1 MKILIKGA
9 GDLATG
15 IASRLYGAGH
25 QILMTEIAQPLTVRR
40 TVALSRA
47 VYDRRAIV
55 EEMEA
60 VSAKTQE
67 DAEAIMEE
75 GKIPVIVDPKAD
87 CRKWYKPDVIVD
99 AIIAKKNT
107 GTKITDAPFVIGIG
121 PGFTAG
127 KDCHCVIETKRGHT
141 LGSVIW
147 EGSAIADTGVPGN
160 IGGYTTERLIRAS
173 EDGIIEPK
181 VRIGDIVEKGQIV
194 AVTGGKPVFAQM
206 GGIVRGMLQPGA
218 YVKKNLKIGDIDARA
233 ERSHCETISDKAR
246 AIGGGALEAAERFEK
261 IKGHYAVVILA
272 AGKGTRFS
280 GERGE
285 SKLHAKIDQKPMYM
299 HMMDKMQAFSSVEL
313 FIVTGD
319 EKIIEEAE
327 KRGIFVVRN
336 KEPEKGIAH
345 SVVLGLKAVSHS
357 FKSGTDRKSG
367 APDGILFSV
376 CDQPKLKI
384 STIQRIL
391 NDAALHK
398 KNVIC
403 AGYRGQKGNPVLW
416 PAHCFAE
423 LLELTGDE
431 GGRQMLTKYE
441 EKVRII
447 DVAPYSPIA
456 LANVRIVPDAIPGPA
471 VGITIFQKIFVSDMP
486 SVRPAYT
493 RFTSI
498 CSIAALAFRYISG
511 NEITIAAITHPIH
524 VCTTLKPNSSNKNAP
539 TGLLLLNNNS
549 KKKPATVGGIT
560 IGSVKIPSS
569 TAFFPGEAFTAFPA
583 ANIPRKNEIT
593 VAATPVFKEIYR
605 GLQSRFFN
613 ISVTSSIIYTPHLF
627 AYECIISCLNLI

>member
-246 AIGGGALEAAERFEK
+246 AIGGGALEAAERVEK

-447 DVAPYSPIA
+447 E
-456 LANVRIVPDAIPGPA
+456 
-471 VGITIFQKIFVSDMP
+471 
-486 SVRPAYT
+486 
-493 RFTSI
+493 TS
-498 CSIAALAFRYISG
+498 R
-511 NEITIAAITHPIH
+511 EE
-524 VCTTLKPNSSNKNAP
+524 LKDIDSKRDLENLGKETEENKKA
-539 TGLLLLNNNS
+539 
-549 KKKPATVGGIT
+549 
-560 IGSVKIPSS
+560 
-569 TAFFPGEAFTAFPA
+569 
-583 ANIPRKNEIT
+583 
-593 VAATPVFKEIYR
+593 
-605 GLQSRFFN
+605 
-613 ISVTSSIIYTPHLF
+613 
-627 AYECIISCLNLI
+627 

>member
-1 MKILIKGA
+1 M
-9 GDLATG
+9 
-15 IASRLYGAGH
+15 
-25 QILMTEIAQPLTVRR
+25 
-40 TVALSRA
+40 
-47 VYDRRAIV
+47 
-55 EEMEA
+55 
-60 VSAKTQE
+60 
-67 DAEAIMEE
+67 
-75 GKIPVIVDPKAD
+75 
-87 CRKWYKPDVIVD
+87 
-99 AIIAKKNT
+99 
-107 GTKITDAPFVIGIG
+107 
-121 PGFTAG
+121 
-127 KDCHCVIETKRGHT
+127 IETKRGHT

-194 AVTGGKPVFAQM
+194 AVTGGQPVFAQM

-447 DVAPYSPIA
+447 E
-456 LANVRIVPDAIPGPA
+456 
-471 VGITIFQKIFVSDMP
+471 
-486 SVRPAYT
+486 
-493 RFTSI
+493 TS
-498 CSIAALAFRYISG
+498 R
-511 NEITIAAITHPIH
+511 EE
-524 VCTTLKPNSSNKNAP
+524 LKDIDSKRDLENLGKETEENKKA
-539 TGLLLLNNNS
+539 
-549 KKKPATVGGIT
+549 
-560 IGSVKIPSS
+560 
-569 TAFFPGEAFTAFPA
+569 
-583 ANIPRKNEIT
+583 
-593 VAATPVFKEIYR
+593 
-605 GLQSRFFN
+605 
-613 ISVTSSIIYTPHLF
+613 
-627 AYECIISCLNLI
+627 

>member
-345 SVVLGLKAVSHS
+345 SGRAGCIIRSAFLNDIAEAYHRAPGLSHLLLDEHFGREVMEALPAWKKYIGVMLREGLPVPVLSAALNYFLGLTTNRSPANMIQAMRDY
-357 FKSGTDRKSG
+357 FG
-367 APDGILFSV
+367 AHTFERVDSP
-376 CDQPKLKI
+376 
-384 STIQRIL
+384 
-391 NDAALHK
+391 
-398 KNVIC
+398 
-403 AGYRGQKGNPVLW
+403 RG
-416 PAHCFAE
+416 E
-423 LLELTGDE
+423 
-431 GGRQMLTKYE
+431 
-441 EKVRII
+441 
-447 DVAPYSPIA
+447 
-456 LANVRIVPDAIPGPA
+456 
-471 VGITIFQKIFVSDMP
+471 
-486 SVRPAYT
+486 
-493 RFTSI
+493 
-498 CSIAALAFRYISG
+498 
-511 NEITIAAITHPIH
+511 
-524 VCTTLKPNSSNKNAP
+524 
-539 TGLLLLNNNS
+539 
-549 KKKPATVGGIT
+549 
-560 IGSVKIPSS
+560 
-569 TAFFPGEAFTAFPA
+569 FFHEHWED
-583 ANIPRKNEIT
+583 N
-593 VAATPVFKEIYR
+593 Y
-605 GLQSRFFN
+605 
-613 ISVTSSIIYTPHLF
+613 
-627 AYECIISCLNLI
+627 

>member
-1 MKILIKGA
+1 MEPYLRHCLDSLIIDKGM
-9 GDLATG
+9 DEL
-15 IASRLYGAGH
+15 
-25 QILMTEIAQPLTVRR
+25 EV
-40 TVALSRA
+40 
-47 VYDRRAIV
+47 
-55 EEMEA
+55 
-60 VSAKTQE
+60 
-67 DAEAIMEE
+67 
-75 GKIPVIVDPKAD
+75 
-87 CRKWYKPDVIVD
+87 
-99 AIIAKKNT
+99 
-107 GTKITDAPFVIGIG
+107 FVINDGS
-121 PGFTAG
+121 
-127 KDCHCVIETKRGHT
+127 KDRSSKIAREYQDKYPNTFYVIDKVNGNYGSCINRG
-141 LGSVIW
+141 
-147 EGSAIADTGVPGN
+147 
-160 IGGYTTERLIRAS
+160 
-173 EDGIIEPK
+173 
-181 VRIGDIVEKGQIV
+181 
-194 AVTGGKPVFAQM
+194 
-206 GGIVRGMLQPGA
+206 
-218 YVKKNLKIGDIDARA
+218 LK
-233 ERSHCETISDKAR
+233 EAR

-261 IKGHYAVVILA
+261 IKGHYAVGILA

-447 DVAPYSPIA
+447 ETKSK
-456 LANVRIVPDAIPGPA
+456 
-471 VGITIFQKIFVSDMP
+471 Q
-486 SVRPAYT
+486 
-493 RFTSI
+493 
-498 CSIAALAFRYISG
+498 
-511 NEITIAAITHPIH
+511 
-524 VCTTLKPNSSNKNAP
+524 NKARQ
-539 TGLLLLNNNS
+539 T
-549 KKKPATVGGIT
+549 K
-560 IGSVKIPSS
+560 
-569 TAFFPGEAFTAFPA
+569 
-583 ANIPRKNEIT
+583 
-593 VAATPVFKEIYR
+593 
-605 GLQSRFFN
+605 
-613 ISVTSSIIYTPHLF
+613 
-627 AYECIISCLNLI
+627 

>member
-345 SVVLGLKAVSHS
+345 SVVLGLKAVSH
-357 FKSGTDRKSG
+357 
-367 APDGILFSV
+367 
-376 CDQPKLKI
+376 
-384 STIQRIL
+384 QRIL

-447 DVAPYSPIA
+447 E
-456 LANVRIVPDAIPGPA
+456 
-471 VGITIFQKIFVSDMP
+471 
-486 SVRPAYT
+486 
-493 RFTSI
+493 TS
-498 CSIAALAFRYISG
+498 R
-511 NEITIAAITHPIH
+511 EE
-524 VCTTLKPNSSNKNAP
+524 LKDIDSKRDLENLGKETEENKKA
-539 TGLLLLNNNS
+539 
-549 KKKPATVGGIT
+549 
-560 IGSVKIPSS
+560 
-569 TAFFPGEAFTAFPA
+569 
-583 ANIPRKNEIT
+583 
-593 VAATPVFKEIYR
+593 
-605 GLQSRFFN
+605 
-613 ISVTSSIIYTPHLF
+613 
-627 AYECIISCLNLI
+627 

>member
-1 MKILIKGA
+1 
-9 GDLATG
+9 
-15 IASRLYGAGH
+15 
-25 QILMTEIAQPLTVRR
+25 
-40 TVALSRA
+40 
-47 VYDRRAIV
+47 
-55 EEMEA
+55 
-60 VSAKTQE
+60 
-67 DAEAIMEE
+67 MEE

-206 GGIVRGMLQPGA
+206 GGIVRRNAAAGGVCEEESENRRYRCPRGA
-218 YVKKNLKIGDIDARA
+218 FPLRDDFGQGKSNR
-233 ERSHCETISDKAR
+233 RR
-246 AIGGGALEAAERFEK
+246 ALEAAERFEK

-447 DVAPYSPIA
+447 ETSREELKDIDSKRD
-456 LANVRIVPDAIPGPA
+456 LENLGKKRK
-471 VGITIFQKIFVSDMP
+471 KIK
-486 SVRPAYT
+486 SV
-493 RFTSI
+493 
-498 CSIAALAFRYISG
+498 
-511 NEITIAAITHPIH
+511 
-524 VCTTLKPNSSNKNAP
+524 NK
-539 TGLLLLNNNS
+539 
-549 KKKPATVGGIT
+549 
-560 IGSVKIPSS
+560 
-569 TAFFPGEAFTAFPA
+569 
-583 ANIPRKNEIT
+583 RKR
-593 VAATPVFKEIYR
+593 K
-605 GLQSRFFN
+605 
-613 ISVTSSIIYTPHLF
+613 
-627 AYECIISCLNLI
+627 